1 MSIGN
6 PLCCGFI
13 KCAIFEEQI
22 TTNTLSRQYQNLK
35 LLFPGIKLSENIYKT
50 RAKKVKEDIV
60 WLAKK
65 DKEKKKLF
73 LESFCQESWKGL
85 SNFKQQ
91 RHASFECKGCLGDET
106 YRDLLS
112 NLKINKKDLS
122 TLNRAEEKGLF
133 KPVKRKIIEETQ
145 KDINILNSKCKENY
159 SITFDSTLKIAE
171 KSSVRQ
177 KRSEIVKEVKENL
190 EEQWNET
197 AVIRY
202 PFDLEFSF
210 GY

>member
-1 MSIGN
+1 M
-6 PLCCGFI
+6 
-13 KCAIFEEQI
+13 
-22 TTNTLSRQYQNLK
+22 
-35 LLFPGIKLSENIYKT
+35 
-50 RAKKVKEDIV
+50 
-60 WLAKK
+60 
-65 DKEKKKLF
+65 
-73 LESFCQESWKGL
+73 
-85 SNFKQQ
+85 
-91 RHASFECKGCLGDET
+91 
-106 YRDLLS
+106 
-112 NLKINKKDLS
+112 KINKKDLS

-145 KDINILNSKCKENY
+145 KDINILNSKYKENY

-197 AVIRY
+197 AVVRY